1 MLGSFSNTTTVDVD
15 GIALPAGIYNTT
27 VINSLIC
34 DGARVSHTV
43 VLSRCVVGC
52 CAAVVGCGVVRMK
65 GKESSFANGQT
76 VAVAVETG
84 GREVM
89 LRADMTLEDAAI
101 VAGNRSD
108 VSTISA
114 WDETSTNFARRVTST
129 MTLLSSRCVLLNC
142 PKIED
147 SFVGAGA
154 LIENSSLV
162 GSSVL
167 SSDDATNDPYATT
180 LIVGGCYVEH
190 SIVSCRPRTF
200 FSSSFFFFFFLH
212 FLSILSFFHSFI
224 LSFFLSFIH
233 SFLSFLFLFLCLCL
247 SNTPCASPSLY
258 AFSLLTFPQF
268 FDRFNG
274 VVCAS
279 PCQLFLT
286 HSCAQHRTLNDM
298 ENFLIQF

>member
-114 WDETSTNFARRVTST
+114 WEETSTNFARRVTST

-200 FSSSFFFFFFLH
+200 FSSSFSLH
-212 FLSILSFFHSFI
+212 SFILPFFHSFI
-224 LSFFLSFIH
+224 HSFIH
-233 SFLSFLFLFLCLCL
+233 SFLFSFSVSL
-247 SNTPCASPSLY
+247 TPHCASPSLY

>member
-43 VLSRCVVGC
+43 VLSRCVVGRS
-52 CAAVVGCGVVRMK
+52 AAVVGCGVVRMK

-114 WDETSTNFARRVTST
+114 WEETSTNFARRVTST

-180 LIVGGCYVEH
+180 SIVGGCYVEH
-190 SIVSCRPRTF
+190 SIVSCPPRTF
-200 FSSSFFFFFFLH
+200 FSSFFSFF
-212 FLSILSFFHSFI
+212 SFFHSFS
-224 LSFFLSFIH
+224 SFFH
-233 SFLSFLFLFLCLCL
+233 SFLSFSFSVSLTPTARLSLFMVPL
-247 SNTPCASPSLY
+247 SSP
-258 AFSLLTFPQF
+258 FHNLLTDSMGLRVRVHVNCF
-268 FDRFNG
+268 
-274 VVCAS
+274 
-279 PCQLFLT
+279 
-286 HSCAQHRTLNDM
+286 
-298 ENFLIQF
+298 